1 MLDQSHNV
9 TDPIESLMALG
20 RSRSQ
25 RAYAQALVLARA
37 ALEAA
42 QEANDVM
49 LAHRAFK
56 AAFVTDVSPIL
67 VEARR
72 RGGGAI
78 DPIAV
83 YRASNYRA
91 RKAKERPAVA
101 GSSSGIV

>member
-1 MLDQSHNV
+1 MDWGPNARFLGQPGGRARLD
-9 TDPIESLMALG
+9 TPAL
-20 RSRSQ
+20 
-25 RAYAQALVLARA
+25 LIDRA

-49 LAHRAFK
+49 LAHRIFK
-56 AAFVTDVSPIL
+56 AGFVTDVSPIL
-67 VEARR
+67 AEARR

-83 YRASNYRA
+83 YRASKYRA
-91 RKAKERPAVA
+91 HKAKERPAVA